1 MYDSFKKTKNKYE
14 AVQLFSTF
22 IIARNANYH
31 IRISTFI
38 IARNANYHIRM
49 ISDGSCDT
57 EDRSKDDE
65 NSALSTRNKLHFFLN
80 QIEELF

>member
-14 AVQLFSTF
+14 AVQLF
-22 IIARNANYH
+22 
-31 IRISTFI
+31 STFI

-65 NSALSTRNKLHFFLN
+65 NSALSTRNKLHFF
-80 QIEELF
+80 